1 MSDGRREEVST
12 VTSFPRRMIG
22 VAKLDVQIYEEV
34 EADRHATGQ
43 ALAVVLLS
51 SLAAGSGAA
60 TLGTGVI
67 STIFAAV
74 LSWVIWAFL
83 TYFIG
88 TRLLPES
95 QTPRRHGPADA
106 NPGIRPGARCTSY
119 LRRPARY
126 RSDRTQRRLGVDAHR
141 HGDCRASSAGFHDHV
156 ARGGRLSCRV
166 AGRHHFGSSAPQ
178 LDGISSRRLAGHRRF
193 TRWALTDNMETLSPK
208 ALAFLNKVSGGGV

>member
-1 MSDGRREEVST
+1 M
-12 VTSFPRRMIG
+12 TSFPRRMIG

-95 QTPRRHGPADA
+95 QTHADMGQLMRTLGFA
-106 NPGIRPGARCTSY
+106 QAPGVLRIFGGLPGIGPIVLSVVSVWMLIAMVIAVRQALDFT
-119 LRRPARY
+119 
-126 RSDRTQRRLGVDAHR
+126 TTW
-141 HGDCRASSAGFHDHV
+141 RAAVVCLVAWLAVIISAVLLLSLMGS
-156 ARGGRLSCRV
+156 AAGG
-166 AGRHHFGSSAPQ
+166 
-178 LDGISSRRLAGHRRF
+178 
-193 TRWALTDNMETLSPK
+193 
-208 ALAFLNKVSGGGV
+208 